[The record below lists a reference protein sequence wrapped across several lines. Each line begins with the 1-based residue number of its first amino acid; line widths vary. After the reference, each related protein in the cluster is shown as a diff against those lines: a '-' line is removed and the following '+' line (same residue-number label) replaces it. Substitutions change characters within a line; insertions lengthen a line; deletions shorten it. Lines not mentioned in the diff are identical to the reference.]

1 MKTLKQI
8 ESTPQ
13 KGLQKRAQK
22 TRQKIIDSSFQLFS
36 TKGYQNVTVDDIA
49 KNAGVSTGA
58 AYRYFGNKKEI
69 LLVLL
74 EDVFNNKQ
82 FIAEIKDIPSSLTT
96 YQECVT
102 WILDCFVEIHEKYVG
117 FHEELEALRH
127 LDQDV
132 QKLYMQCEDKEIDFL
147 LAAIEKRTGKKL
159 TQGKDR
165 VRVML
170 KCIEDYCNMII
181 VEDIIVG
188 DKEFIKQKCIQA
200 ATSVLEVK

>member
-58 AYRYFGNKKEI
+58 AYRYFGN
-69 LLVLL
+69 
-74 EDVFNNKQ
+74 NNKQ

-147 LAAIEKRTGKKL
+147 LAAIEKRTGKQL